1 MGIKVLPPDVNE
13 GEGIF
18 TAVGDNIRYGLYAI
32 KSIGRPVVDLILQER
47 TENGTYKTLQSFLE
61 RVSCREVNKRAVEN
75 LIKAGALDGLDGNR
89 QQMITVFPRSW
100 TTLPRRR
107 KRVCPVR

>member
-1 MGIKVLPPDVNE
+1 MEL
-13 GEGIF
+13 
-18 TAVGDNIRYGLYAI
+18 IRHCKA
-32 KSIGRPVVDLILQER
+32 
-47 TENGTYKTLQSFLE
+47 FLE

-89 QQMITVFPRSW
+89 RADDHCFFHDHGQPC
-100 TTLPRRR
+100 LGEEK